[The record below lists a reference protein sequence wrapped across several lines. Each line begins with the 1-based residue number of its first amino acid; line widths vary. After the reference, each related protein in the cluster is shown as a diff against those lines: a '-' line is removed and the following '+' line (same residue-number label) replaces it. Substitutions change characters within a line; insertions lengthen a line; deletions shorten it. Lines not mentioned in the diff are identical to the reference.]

1 MPGYRTNQ
9 SNLSSEQKLQNRLD
23 WEKERRGEE
32 KDMPL
37 ALEPGGR
44 RCEVSCRRRAGDPQ
58 SDWNS
63 VEGVQPGGRRLDK
76 GRREVMGSCGFKR
89 DFNVERRVSRIQN
102 VS

>member
-1 MPGYRTNQ
+1 MITNTVVTGAKF
-9 SNLSSEQKLQNRLD
+9 SIGI
-23 WEKERRGEE
+23 RR
-32 KDMPL
+32 KI
-37 ALEPGGR
+37 
-44 RCEVSCRRRAGDPQ
+44 DPQ